1 MPDLNAS
8 PNIDRDQAILLA
20 SRVFAAFLLFWV
32 VEDITE
38 LPRELFTVT
47 HYLRQSTQAGMNLV
61 EALRS
66 SYIVSDYMMYLLANI
81 LRIAM
86 WLLAAGWFCRCG
98 PRIRGFFAAGAE

>member
-38 LPRELFTVT
+38 LPRELFTVA
-47 HYLRQSTQAGMNLV
+47 HYLRQSTQTGMSLG
-61 EALRS
+61 
-66 SYIVSDYMMYLLANI
+66 
-81 LRIAM
+81 RIDIYT
-86 WLLAAGWFCRCG
+86 LQL
-98 PRIRGFFAAGAE
+98 GF